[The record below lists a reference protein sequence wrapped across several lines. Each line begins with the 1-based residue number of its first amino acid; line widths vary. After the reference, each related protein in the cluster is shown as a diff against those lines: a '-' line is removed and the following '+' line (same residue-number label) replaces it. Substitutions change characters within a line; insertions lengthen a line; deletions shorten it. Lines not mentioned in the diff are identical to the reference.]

1 LNCLELERNEKAG
14 PALKRMQEILAA
26 KNPYALIKEVDGLID
41 AVGSVNAS
49 LLAERRSQAVDK
61 IDGYIKTLNAD
72 LTAANGDAALRA
84 ACLRPL
90 ESLRSQVEKQESLP
104 HITQAESEAVKEFD
118 LAESRIEEFL
128 RRIVVPVAPT
138 GPSGDPPV
146 PPKVKKQRIVKPADL
161 VVATY
166 LETSG
171 DVDQFLGA
179 LRGELEDALA
189 KNERIQIR

>member
-1 LNCLELERNEKAG
+1 LNRLELERNEKAG
-14 PALKRMQEILAA
+14 PALKRMQEILSA
-26 KNPYALIKEVDGLID
+26 KSPYALIKEVDGLID
-41 AVGSVNAS
+41 AVGTVNAS
-49 LLAERRSQAVDK
+49 LLAGRRSQAVDK

-72 LTAANGDAALRA
+72 LAAANGDTALRA

-90 ESLRSQVEKQESLP
+90 ESLRSQVEKQESLA

-118 LAESRIEEFL
+118 LAEGRIEEFL
-128 RRIVVPVAPT
+128 RRIVVPAAST
-138 GPSGDPPV
+138 GSSGDPPA

-161 VVATY
+161 VVVTY

-171 DVDQFLGA
+171 DVDQFLGT